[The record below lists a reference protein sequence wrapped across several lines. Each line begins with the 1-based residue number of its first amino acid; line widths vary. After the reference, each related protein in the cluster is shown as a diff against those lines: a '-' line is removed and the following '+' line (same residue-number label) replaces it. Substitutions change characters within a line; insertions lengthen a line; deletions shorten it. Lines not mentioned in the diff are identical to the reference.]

1 MTATE
6 SNAAPGVP
14 SGLDLPEGRITPE
27 ALDDLRRIT
36 GLQMRPERYI
46 REATIDTLN
55 NFCNGIGDLNPLHRD
70 EEYAKWTRYGG
81 LLAPGCFLYART
93 WPGRT
98 RFGLPGVHGF
108 HAGND
113 FRFEREIRIG
123 DRIDSVERML
133 GFEEKESRFSG
144 KLVIIHVE
152 TTFTNQ
158 RGELI
163 ATVRGWNTRHER
175 AAARERGKE
184 SSEESV
190 TAGGRA
196 YDYAPEEL
204 YEIEQAQYS
213 EDERIRGG
221 DTRYWEDV
229 KVGDQLDAIAR
240 GPLTTSDVTA
250 WLVGTGRGRAH
261 GAALKEARRHP
272 GHYFRNPD
280 AGQGLEYTGMGHQLA
295 RGRGAGRRPRRLRL
309 RPAAHLL
316 GGHADRELDGR
327 RRLPE
332 APARRAARLQP
343 DGRHHLA
350 ARHGDPHLPRGRRT
364 PRRHRDPRREP
375 ARPPHPPRPRH
386 RAPALEARAGGVVEG
401 STPISRAPPWPRKST
416 AGSSTS
422 PISS

>member
-1 MTATE
+1 MTTTDSE
-6 SNAAPGVP
+6 AAPGPP
-14 SGLDLPEGRITPE
+14 SGFDLPEGRITPE

-46 REATIDTLN
+46 REATIDTVT

-113 FRFEREIRIG
+113 FRFEREIRLG

-163 ATVRGWNTRHER
+163 ANVRGWNTRHER

-184 SSEESV
+184 TRDDSV
-190 TAGGRA
+190 TGGGRA
-196 YDYAPEEL
+196 YDYGAEEL

-221 DTRYWEDV
+221 ETRYWEDV
-229 KVGDQLDAIAR
+229 KVGDELDAIAR

-272 GHYFRNPD
+272 GHYFRNPE
-280 AGQGLEYTGMGHQLA
+280 AGQGLEYTGMGHQLREVA
-295 RGRGAGRRPRRLRL
+295 AQVGVPGAYDFGPQRISWAGTLIENWMGDDGFLKRLRGELRGFNLMGDTTWLRGTVTRTYIEDDEALVDIEIRGENQRGRLTLPGLATV
-309 RPAAHLL
+309 
-316 GGHADRELDGR
+316 
-327 RRLPE
+327 RLPSKRV
-332 APARRAARLQP
+332 PAEL
-343 DGRHHLA
+343 
-350 ARHGDPHLPRGRRT
+350 
-364 PRRHRDPRREP
+364 
-375 ARPPHPPRPRH
+375 
-386 RAPALEARAGGVVEG
+386 
-401 STPISRAPPWPRKST
+401 
-416 AGSSTS
+416 
-422 PISS
+422 

>member
-1 MTATE
+1 MTATD

-14 SGLDLPEGRITPE
+14 SGLDLPEGLITPE

-229 KVGDQLDAIAR
+229 KVGDELDAIAR

-280 AGQGLEYTGMGHQLA
+280 AGQGLEYTGMGHQLREVA
-295 RGRGAGRRPRRLRL
+295 AQVGVPGAYDFGPQRISWAGTLIENWMGDDGFLKRLRGELRGFNLMGDTTWLRGTVTRTYIEGDEALVDIEIRGENQRGRPTLPGLATV
-309 RPAAHLL
+309 
-316 GGHADRELDGR
+316 
-327 RRLPE
+327 RLPSKRVPE
-332 APARRAARLQP
+332 EL
-343 DGRHHLA
+343 
-350 ARHGDPHLPRGRRT
+350 
-364 PRRHRDPRREP
+364 
-375 ARPPHPPRPRH
+375 
-386 RAPALEARAGGVVEG
+386 
-401 STPISRAPPWPRKST
+401 
-416 AGSSTS
+416 
-422 PISS
+422 